1 MPDRE
6 REPEADQPKPPARS
20 AGGADDAQAPA
31 EASEAGQAPA
41 EPSEA
46 AQAPDEASEAAQSPA
61 KPSEAAQA
69 PEPSSPGSRKKAAS
83 KQRKGV
89 KRKAKQQE
97 DDPGEDELRKDEPRE
112 DEPRKGKRRE
122 GKQRKGKQR
131 KDQQRAT
138 RRDRLDAAGK
148 ERPRFLLSFPD
159 DPQLERLI
167 EAFERGDYALVRRE
181 ARRVAK
187 RARDPEV
194 RAAARELRRRID
206 PDPLAVYLLLAAVA
220 LLLFLIVWAYH
231 VQ

>member
-1 MPDRE
+1 MSDPE
-6 REPEADQPKPPARS
+6 RKPAADQPPAQTAGGVDDARS
-20 AGGADDAQAPA
+20 
-31 EASEAGQAPA
+31 
-41 EPSEA
+41 
-46 AQAPDEASEAAQSPA
+46 
-61 KPSEAAQA
+61 
-69 PEPSSPGSRKKAAS
+69 PEPSSQGSRKKRS
-83 KQRKGV
+83 GKQRKGV

-97 DDPGEDELRKDEPRE
+97 DELGEDEPRSKKPRKDELRE
-112 DEPRKGKRRE
+112 DEPRKGK
-122 GKQRKGKQR
+122 QRK
-131 KDQQRAT
+131 AE
-138 RRDRLDAAGK
+138 RRGTKRNPLDAAGN
-148 ERPRFLLSFPD
+148 ERPPFLLSFPE

-167 EAFERGDYALVRRE
+167 GAFERGDYALVRRE